1 MEKKLQKMNPTDD
14 NLVIVQRLWQAYYM
28 SIVFLKECIKID
40 INRDTVI
47 INVKLAE
54 LKMNIATDFLNI
66 RILKKKTFT
75 VA

>member
-1 MEKKLQKMNPTDD
+1 
-14 NLVIVQRLWQAYYM
+14 M

-40 INRDTVI
+40 VNRDTVI

-54 LKMNIATDFLNI
+54 LKINIATDFLNI

>member
-40 INRDTVI
+40 INRDTMI

>member
-40 INRDTVI
+40 INRDTMI

-75 VA
+75 VT

>member
-75 VA
+75 VT

>member
-28 SIVFLKECIKID
+28 SIVFMKECIKID

>member
-28 SIVFLKECIKID
+28 TIVFLKACIKID

>member
-66 RILKKKTFT
+66 RILKKKNFT

>member
-66 RILKKKTFT
+66 RILKRKTFT